1 VPGSVGKHSTCPG
14 WVRRLLTLI
23 HTRYARE
30 NSPGALV
37 VAMSPT
43 STGRVASSALPHREM
58 PGSGVIGS
66 EEVGSRAQITR
77 SRAAWMGEKI
87 TQAAAQSGGSARA
100 YQFPGDHTL

>member
-1 VPGSVGKHSTCPG
+1 
-14 WVRRLLTLI
+14 
-23 HTRYARE
+23 
-30 NSPGALV
+30 
-37 VAMSPT
+37 
-43 STGRVASSALPHREM
+43 M
-58 PGSGVIGS
+58 PGSGAIGS